1 MLIRPR
7 TAIRQIRVT
16 AVNNGTHTKYFF
28 NPSDTDVY
36 FNAYVPRGVIP
47 TQPEQKSAE
56 GRFLEGKLLCEKSH
70 AKISGK
76 KGRRLTEG
84 FSI

>member
-1 MLIRPR
+1 M
-7 TAIRQIRVT
+7 
-16 AVNNGTHTKYFF
+16 
-28 NPSDTDVY
+28 
-36 FNAYVPRGVIP
+36 
-47 TQPEQKSAE
+47 QPEQKSAE

>member
-1 MLIRPR
+1 MGKYEIFVEHYRKANPGLSKRRSNEGMVKSRPK
-7 TAIRQIRVT
+7 I
-16 AVNNGTHTKYFF
+16 
-28 NPSDTDVY
+28 
-36 FNAYVPRGVIP
+36 IP

-56 GRFLEGKLLCEKSH
+56 GRFLEGKLFSEKTD
-70 AKISGK
+70 AKISGE

>member
-1 MLIRPR
+1 MVKKGWRRIQEDLIL
-7 TAIRQIRVT
+7 
-16 AVNNGTHTKYFF
+16 
-28 NPSDTDVY
+28 PSIKRKL
-36 FNAYVPRGVIP
+36 FP

-70 AKISGK
+70 AKILGK

>member
-1 MLIRPR
+1 MVSQQKL
-7 TAIRQIRVT
+7 
-16 AVNNGTHTKYFF
+16 GTFLLSKVF
-28 NPSDTDVY
+28 
-36 FNAYVPRGVIP
+36 P